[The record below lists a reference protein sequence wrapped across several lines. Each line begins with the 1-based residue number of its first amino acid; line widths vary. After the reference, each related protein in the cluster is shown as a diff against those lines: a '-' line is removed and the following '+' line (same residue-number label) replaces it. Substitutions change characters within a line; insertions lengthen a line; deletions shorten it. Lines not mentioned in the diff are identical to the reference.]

1 MPERNSEIKILTG
14 NECSAYSAMK
24 SKVRVVAAYPITP
37 ATPVVE
43 TIAKLVESGEMRA
56 KLIRVESEHS
66 AMAACIG
73 ASAGGA
79 RTFTATSSHGLAYMH
94 EMLHWAVNARTPVVM
109 AVANRA
115 IGPGWNIWADLSDSL
130 SQRDTGWIQLY
141 CSGNQEIYD
150 TIAMAFKLAEDRK
163 VLLPAMVCYDGFVL
177 SHTAMPVEVTD
188 FDGFLD
194 EYEPSWRLS
203 AEEPFTHGNIVPP
216 VYFAELRHNIQKSH
230 DRALKLMNKVEEE
243 FYEFTGRETPL
254 ILEDYRTEDA
264 DIVIV
269 TMGAIASE
277 AKVAVNSLREK
288 NVKAGLLRVKS
299 FRPFPEKQIKEHLE
313 GKRVYVFDRAI
324 SPGSGGPLFREIR
337 SALAFSDV
345 KSIVPRIVGIGGVD
359 VTKRTIERAIFERK
373 IWVKEVVS

>member
-1 MPERNSEIKILTG
+1 VNVRILTG
-14 NECSAYSAMK
+14 NESAAYSAMK
-24 SKVRVVAAYPITP
+24 SMVRVVAAYPITP

-43 TIAKLVESGEMRA
+43 TVAKLVESGEMQA
-56 KLIRVESEHS
+56 KMIRVESEHS

-73 ASAGGA
+73 ASAAGS

-94 EMLHWAVNARTPVVM
+94 EMLHWATNARTPVVM

-115 IGPGWNIWADLSDSL
+115 IGPGWNIWADLSDAL

-150 TIAMAFKLAEDRK
+150 TIAMAYRLAEDRK

-177 SHTAMPVEVTD
+177 SHTAMPVEITD
-188 FDGFLD
+188 FEGFLE
-194 EYEPSWRLS
+194 EYNPKWRLD
-203 AEEPFTHGNIVPP
+203 ADNPFTHGNILPP
-216 VYFAELRHNIQKSH
+216 EPFAELRHNIQKAH
-230 DRALKLMNKVEEE
+230 DRALKIMKKIEEE
-243 FYEFTGRETPL
+243 FYEFTKRETPL
-254 ILEDYRTEDA
+254 ILEEYRTEDA

-277 AKVAVNSLREK
+277 AKIAVNSLREK
-288 NVKAGLLRVKS
+288 KVKAGLLRIKS
-299 FRPFPEKQIKEHLE
+299 FRPFPEKEVKNYLE

-324 SPGSGGPLFREIR
+324 SPGSGGQLFREIR

-345 KSIVPRIVGIGGVD
+345 KSVVPRVVGIGGID
-359 VTKRTIERAIFERK
+359 VTKRTIEKAIFERK
-373 IWVKEVVS
+373 IWIKEVVA

>member
-1 MPERNSEIKILTG
+1 VNVRILTG
-14 NECSAYSAMK
+14 NESAAYSAMK
-24 SKVRVVAAYPITP
+24 SMVRVVAAYPITP

-43 TIAKLVESGEMRA
+43 TVAKLVESGEMQA
-56 KLIRVESEHS
+56 KMIRVESEHS

-73 ASAGGA
+73 ASTAGS

-94 EMLHWAVNARTPVVM
+94 EMLHWATNARTPVVM

-115 IGPGWNIWADLSDSL
+115 IGPGWNIWADLSDAL

-150 TIAMAFKLAEDRK
+150 TIAMAYRLAEDRK

-177 SHTAMPVEVTD
+177 SHTAMPVEITD
-188 FDGFLD
+188 FEGFLE
-194 EYEPSWRLS
+194 EYNPKWRLD
-203 AEEPFTHGNIVPP
+203 ADNPFTHGNILPP
-216 VYFAELRHNIQKSH
+216 EPFAELRHNIQKAH
-230 DRALKLMNKVEEE
+230 DRALKIMKKIEDE
-243 FYEFTGRETPL
+243 FYEFTKRETPL
-254 ILEDYRTEDA
+254 IIEEYRTEDA

-277 AKVAVNSLREK
+277 AKIAVNSLREK
-288 NVKAGLLRVKS
+288 KVKAGLLRIKS
-299 FRPFPEKQIKEHLE
+299 FRPFPEKDVKNYLE

-324 SPGSGGPLFREIR
+324 SPGSGGQLFREIR

-345 KSIVPRIVGIGGVD
+345 KSVVPRVVGIGGID
-359 VTKRTIERAIFERK
+359 VTKRTIEKAIFERK
-373 IWVKEVVS
+373 IWIKEVVA

>member
-1 MPERNSEIKILTG
+1 MNVRILTG
-14 NECSAYSAMK
+14 NESAAYSAMK
-24 SKVRVVAAYPITP
+24 SMVRVVAAYPITP

-43 TIAKLVESGEMRA
+43 TVAKLVESGEMQA
-56 KLIRVESEHS
+56 KMIRVESEHS

-73 ASAGGA
+73 ASTAGS

-94 EMLHWAVNARTPVVM
+94 EMLHWATNARTPVVM

-115 IGPGWNIWADLSDSL
+115 IGPGWNIWADLSDAL

-150 TIAMAFKLAEDRK
+150 TIAMAYRLAEDRK

-177 SHTAMPVEVTD
+177 SHTAMPVEITD
-188 FDGFLD
+188 FEGFLE
-194 EYEPSWRLS
+194 EYNPKWRLD
-203 AEEPFTHGNIVPP
+203 ADNPFTHGNILPP
-216 VYFAELRHNIQKSH
+216 EPFAELRHNIQKAH
-230 DRALKLMNKVEEE
+230 DRALKIMKKIEDE
-243 FYEFTGRETPL
+243 FYEFTKRETPL
-254 ILEDYRTEDA
+254 IIEEYRTEDA

-277 AKVAVNSLREK
+277 AKIAVNSLREK
-288 NVKAGLLRVKS
+288 KVKAGLLRIKS
-299 FRPFPEKQIKEHLE
+299 FRPFPEKDVKNYLE

-324 SPGSGGPLFREIR
+324 SPGSGGQLFREIR

-345 KSIVPRIVGIGGVD
+345 KSVVPRVVGIGGID
-359 VTKRTIERAIFERK
+359 VTKRTIEKAIFERK
-373 IWVKEVVS
+373 IWIKEVVA